1 MEQLGIVVTTN
12 PARTLVTFMD
22 KGDFTEDSI

>member
-1 MEQLGIVVTTN
+1 MEQLEKLKTN